1 MAINNRIRNL
11 PTKVLQAVRYQYGSF
26 FGHTNYSRFAIVG
39 NARTGSN
46 FLLDGIISSGSVYM
60 YHEIFADH
68 HRTIGKNFDKI
79 ISKLYEKKEQHIKQV
94 GVKIF
99 YYHLS
104 GDEWKKFLEHDEI
117 KIIHLIRRNRLRTI
131 ISLEIA
137 LKTDQWVATP
147 SSRNDSKEKSI
158 WIDPEKLTTQLVM
171 IGENE
176 SRARERFGGWQFL
189 EVAYEDIT
197 KNPNEEF
204 LKIGNFLQLSN
215 INPDAIRHEKQNP
228 EGLREL
234 ITNYDE
240 VEKALIGTPHEI
252 YLERRPI
259 S

>member
-1 MAINNRIRNL
+1 MSINNRIRHL
-11 PTKVLQAVRYQYGSF
+11 PFKVIQAVRYQYGSL

-68 HRTIGKNFDKI
+68 NRTIGKDFDKI
-79 ISKLYEKKEQHIKQV
+79 IAKLYSKKERHINQV

-104 GDEWKKFLEHDEI
+104 DDEWEKFLKHDEI
-117 KIIHLIRRNRLRTI
+117 KIIHLIRKNRLRTV

-137 LKTDQWVATP
+137 LKTNEWVATP
-147 SSRNDSKEKSI
+147 TSRNDSKDKSI
-158 WIDPEKLTTQLVM
+158 RIDPDKLVEQLTK

-176 SRARERFGGWQFL
+176 ARTRERFMGRQFL
-189 EVAYEDIT
+189 EVTYEDIT

-204 LKIGNFLQLSN
+204 RKLGSFLNISN
-215 INPDAIRHEKQNP
+215 INPDAIRHKKQNP

-252 YLERRPI
+252 YLK
-259 S
+259 